1 MSKKI
6 NLKVKPTQKKLIF
19 HFKALC
25 CKSWFWKDP
34 LLTNLFFLFY
44 RRKDL
49 GTFLV
54 NKLVNKWQQINLQK
68 SPKYFSVKNATIN
81 ATNKVNIINIQ

>member
-25 CKSWFWKDP
+25 CKLGIFSDD
-34 LLTNLFFLFY
+34 LLTNLFFIFY
-44 RRKDL
+44 GRKDL
-49 GTFLV
+49 GVFL
-54 NKLVNKWQQINLQK
+54 
-68 SPKYFSVKNATIN
+68 
-81 ATNKVNIINIQ
+81 

>member
-25 CKSWFWKDP
+25 CKSCFYKDH
-34 LLTNLFFLFY
+34 LLTNLLFLFY

-49 GTFLV
+49 GD
-54 NKLVNKWQQINLQK
+54 
-68 SPKYFSVKNATIN
+68 FSVLIL
-81 ATNKVNIINIQ
+81 